1 MSPPTVLRPALKS
14 GVLEAAGWV
23 SWGAGV
29 AAGFRVTE
37 IAGLDVWLS
46 ELLTLMDGVEIFL
59 NVTLMAGVGLGL
71 GLVSLVEVAGVV
83 AFFRPARKSTPG
95 EDDSGGGL
103 VDVGERLVV
112 RRVIRF

>member
-59 NVTLMAGVGLGL
+59 NVTLMAGVGLYCMAAHTHRR
-71 GLVSLVEVAGVV
+71 EAG
-83 AFFRPARKSTPG
+83 RKKHS
-95 EDDSGGGL
+95 S
-103 VDVGERLVV
+103 
-112 RRVIRF
+112 